1 MIYFTRILVIVR
13 SSLNFKALTAVFA
26 VLAVVFIA
34 STGFLAVTAGSTS
47 RTVTQTVTST
57 ATATATLSPGIITGT
72 NAVGIAYSNSLGFY
86 LTNGTGWTLYLFTKD
101 TPGNGVSTC
110 YGQCETFW
118 SPFTGSIGSLSLP
131 PGLSASSFGTITRTD
146 GTHQITYEGWPLY
159 YYLGDKAAG
168 QTNGQNKDNTWF
180 VVNVPS
186 ISIPSTT
193 SSTTATTSSTTTQTS
208 TSQTSSTSTTSA
220 GYGY

>member
-1 MIYFTRILVIVR
+1 V
-13 SSLNFKALTAVFA
+13 NFKTLAAVFA

-34 STGFLAVTAGSTS
+34 TTGFLAATAGSAS
-47 RTVTQTVTST
+47 HTVTQTVTST
-57 ATATATLSPGIITGT
+57 ATTTANGSVSTSQGGT
-72 NAVGIAYSNSLGFY
+72 AIGIAYTKTLGFY

-101 TPGNGVSTC
+101 TPNSGLSTC

-118 SPFTGSIGSLSLP
+118 SPLQGSISSLFLP
-131 PGLSASSFGTITRTD
+131 PGLNASSFGTITRTD
-146 GTHQITYEGWPLY
+146 GTKQITYEGWPLY

-186 ISIPSTT
+186 ISVPSTT
-193 SSTTATTSSTTTQTS
+193 
-208 TSQTSSTSTTSA
+208 TSQTSSTSIASSTSTTSSS
-220 GYGY
+220 GYSPGY

>member
-1 MIYFTRILVIVR
+1 M
-13 SSLNFKALTAVFA
+13 NFKALAAVFA

-34 STGFLAVTAGSTS
+34 STGFLAVTASSTS
-47 RTVTQTVTST
+47 HTVTQTTTLTATST
-57 ATATATLSPGIITGT
+57 STLSPGLVSGT
-72 NAVGIAYSNSLGFY
+72 NAIGIAYSQPLGFY

-101 TPGNGVSTC
+101 TPGNGASAC

-118 SPFTGSIGSLSLP
+118 SPFTGSVGSLSLP
-131 PGLSASSFGTITRTD
+131 PGLNASSFGTITRTD
-146 GTHQITYEGWPLY
+146 GTQQITYEGWPLY

-180 VVNVPS
+180 VINVPS
-186 ISIPSTT
+186 LSIPSTT
-193 SSTTATTSSTTTQTS
+193 SSTTATTSPTTTQTS
-208 TSQTSSTSTTSA
+208 ASHTSKTSTTSA